1 MKRPNLADNKRE
13 EMSMACKKI
22 FIFTLILSSL
32 LTQVFSQKNTS
43 AAKNTKKTVSSALN
57 PTTTKSPEAKNA
69 VDKLKK
75 NPNPR
80 KNEPVIIYN
89 EDFVK
94 GEELFQL
101 NKPEEAISY
110 FEKALEKEDVDPKV
124 YVYLGVCYYQ
134 IKNYDKSLAVCVQGM
149 AKEGSD
155 KKVLAYNAGNSC
167 YAMGNYM
174 RADASYAIALREDEN
189 YSPAVLN
196 RANAQLKLDHLEDSK
211 NNYIRYLELE
221 PETPQREKIE
231 TIIALLESEII
242 RRANEKPELINPDS
256 FVENEEMELP
266 DEVEK
271 VIADEI
277 PQEKV
282 EKTPSEIVKA
292 DSVAPDLPK
301 ENEAEKVLEKVHGEQ
316 ISDKDEKPV
325 LQEKIFEK
333 VHAEKIV
340 ENDET
345 PVIPERVL
353 EDGNPPEIPA
363 DQLVLI
369 PIPEKEELPV
379 RKIEELPSEKF
390 GIDDDLRQF
399 EEEKIRAERE
409 EALRAEEERKKAE
422 EEARIK
428 AIEEEKIAKEKARQE
443 MIAKWPAPEA
453 KITAIGGEKFS
464 PDGDGRNESVTFE
477 TSYDYLEEEPE
488 GWTIAITDPYGNPFK
503 LFKGQGKPPKSIEW
517 DGRSDTGEVVVSKNL
532 YKARLSLEPSEKDR
546 NRIGNRKIEATAE
559 IHTGLLLEVVVPD
572 HEYKIVVQSI
582 SFDPN
587 AAGFGKLPLEQ
598 VLANAQTL
606 DEVAQELKDLGGAD
620 INIIIEGHAN
630 NISGTKKEEETELL
644 PLSQKRDEKIVEE
657 LVKRGVDPKILTP
670 KGVGGSDPIA
680 DRADRANWWKNRRVE
695 FIIKQ

>member
-1 MKRPNLADNKRE
+1 
-13 EMSMACKKI
+13 MACKKI

-75 NPNPR
+75 KPNPR

-231 TIIALLESEII
+231 TIIALLEAEII

-369 PIPEKEELPV
+369 PLPEKEELPV

-488 GWTIAITDPYGNPFK
+488 GWTIAITDPYGNLFK
-503 LFKGQGKPPKSIEW
+503 LFKG
-517 DGRSDTGEVVVSKNL
+517 
-532 YKARLSLEPSEKDR
+532 
-546 NRIGNRKIEATAE
+546 
-559 IHTGLLLEVVVPD
+559 H
-572 HEYKIVVQSI
+572 
-582 SFDPN
+582 
-587 AAGFGKLPLEQ
+587 
-598 VLANAQTL
+598 
-606 DEVAQELKDLGGAD
+606 
-620 INIIIEGHAN
+620 
-630 NISGTKKEEETELL
+630 
-644 PLSQKRDEKIVEE
+644 
-657 LVKRGVDPKILTP
+657 
-670 KGVGGSDPIA
+670 
-680 DRADRANWWKNRRVE
+680 
-695 FIIKQ
+695 